1 MSDLTAIDILV
12 DPDQATIEHAHRWNA
27 RMRHSVAD
35 GFALDGTHQPH
46 ITTLQRY
53 VRTAELESVYDAVR
67 TTLHETDTDE
77 LTYQGV
83 AIGHAD
89 WGIPGQAL
97 AGILVRPSPEVL
109 DFQAALLAA
118 VTPYVESGGTADAF
132 VREPGEEITQSTFDW
147 VDGYVPGQIGD
158 TYIPHITVGFATV
171 EDLDAIEAEP
181 WEAFRIEP
189 AGLAVYQLGNNGT
202 ARKLLRAWPI

>member
-1 MSDLTAIDILV
+1 
-12 DPDQATIEHAHRWNA
+12 
-27 RMRHSVAD
+27 
-35 GFALDGTHQPH
+35 
-46 ITTLQRY
+46 
-53 VRTAELESVYDAVR
+53 
-67 TTLHETDTDE
+67 
-77 LTYQGV
+77 
-83 AIGHAD
+83 
-89 WGIPGQAL
+89 
-97 AGILVRPSPEVL
+97 VL

-202 ARKLLRAWPI
+202 ARKLLKAWPI